1 MLKKLNEIFVY
12 NRNKY
17 ENFLDDENSKMWV
30 IITNFITFLVLAFIV
45 VITFESLWDN
55 KIIYA
60 TQIFIFDIFISIVF
74 AIEYFYRLF
83 RAKNKKTFFFNP
95 IRIIDLLSFLPFFV
109 WLVTLW
115 ELAITLR
122 LFRIFRVLR
131 LVKRIPLTS
140 WFIKSLKDYV
150 DEYRAVFILYFVV
163 LFLGSF
169 FVYFVEKDVP
179 WTYFTS
185 VPEALWWWLVTITTV
200 WYGDMYPITPMW
212 KAFWSIIVFLWPL
225 VLALSTSVTIMVF
238 QETNHKRK
246 ILQKSR
252 RWLTCPRC
260 HTKNFK
266 ESNYCFICWKKF
278 IINNKNKFEI

>member
-1 MLKKLNEIFVY
+1 MLKKLTEIFSY
-12 NRNKY
+12 NREKY
-17 ENFLDDENSKMWV
+17 ENFLDDDKSKMWI
-30 IITNFITFLVLAFIV
+30 IITDLITFLVLIFIAV
-45 VITFESLWDN
+45 VTFESLWNN
-55 KIIYA
+55 KIIYESE
-60 TQIFIFDIFISIVF
+60 IFIFDAFIATVF
-74 AIEYFYRLF
+74 AIEYIYRLM
-83 RAKNKKTFFFNP
+83 RTKSIKEFFLNP
-95 IRIIDLLSFLPFFV
+95 IRFIDLLSFLPFFI

-122 LFRIFRVLR
+122 LFRILRVLR

-169 FVYFVEKDVP
+169 FVYIVEKDVV
-179 WTYFTS
+179 WTHFTS
-185 VPEALWWWLVTITTV
+185 IPTALWWWLVTITTV
-200 WYGDMYPITPMW
+200 WYWDIYPITPMW
-212 KAFWSIIVFLWPL
+212 KAFWSILVFFWPL
-225 VLALSTSVTIMVF
+225 VLALATSVTIMVF

-260 HTKNFK
+260 STKNFK

-278 IINNKNKFEI
+278 ITEVN